1 MKLSQTKKY
10 MQTQVHVGKK
20 SKKNSS
26 TKDSSQS
33 KNDAAPQMQDNRSEA
48 IQMQQLHELSNI
60 NSQSSGITQLQ
71 SIADNFASQNSV
83 AQLQSIADNFTLE
96 KEPLQRKENKTGL
109 PDNLKAGMEGL
120 SGMSLDSVNVHR
132 NSDKPAQLNAHAY
145 AQGTDI
151 HLGSGQEK
159 HLPHEL
165 GHVVQQAQGRVK
177 PTTAV
182 NGVGV
187 NDNAGLEKEADT
199 MGSKALSAGSNETA
213 QLKSDTNVSAL
224 SGKPIAQRK
233 KPGAG
238 EIGSEKDGKGMK
250 GIGEGGVEIAG
261 IDDIFSENAE
271 KKLSEGSVDFDENEK
286 KSTVKE
292 SNDDGS
298 VTTTEGSSKSFEGVG
313 SAITKIS
320 EIDDT
325 SIKEAAQYL
334 AKAGAFGESA
344 AKKTIES
351 SDGTKASAEGKAS
364 GSVGAEAEVYSAVI
378 LDAVDGLTV
387 IMNASAKAG
396 YEVSLEGALS
406 LAKEVGG
413 VELAAKLSTKLS
425 GFYGVMASV
434 GGKFNKSWTGFSAEG
449 KAEAMIGVEGKAEA
463 KVELKAG
470 DLGIQGGVAIEGFQ
484 GAKAGIEGKFGLGL
498 DGIEAAGKL
507 ESFAGGKIKQS
518 GSASVSVKGKTLFKI
533 SGELEES
540 IGVGGTIEG
549 TFELKNGKLVIGGKL
564 AATLGIGGGAGLK
577 IEVDFKE
584 IGKALIGCIKDAIIW
599 KWGNKEDPSKE
610 IEDKDRKEPSGTVDQ
625 SNVKALIDK
634 ELETHV
640 ESYSKKKAELV
651 TTKAMFFGEYKADN
665 LVKADKLQSI
675 IDRHIRNSK
684 DKDIASSIKAKYAFV
699 DAQIEETLKKNVGDM
714 IKNPGDVKVNNLNIK
729 NLGLH
734 SVEDYRKKK
743 NA

>member
-1 MKLSQTKKY
+1 M
-10 MQTQVHVGKK
+10 
-20 SKKNSS
+20 
-26 TKDSSQS
+26 
-33 KNDAAPQMQDNRSEA
+33 
-48 IQMQQLHELSNI
+48 
-60 NSQSSGITQLQ
+60 
-71 SIADNFASQNSV
+71 
-83 AQLQSIADNFTLE
+83 
-96 KEPLQRKENKTGL
+96 
-109 PDNLKAGMEGL
+109 
-120 SGMSLDSVNVHR
+120 
-132 NSDKPAQLNAHAY
+132 
-145 AQGTDI
+145 
-151 HLGSGQEK
+151 
-159 HLPHEL
+159 
-165 GHVVQQAQGRVK
+165 
-177 PTTAV
+177 
-182 NGVGV
+182 
-187 NDNAGLEKEADT
+187 
-199 MGSKALSAGSNETA
+199 
-213 QLKSDTNVSAL
+213 
-224 SGKPIAQRK
+224 
-233 KPGAG
+233 
-238 EIGSEKDGKGMK
+238 
-250 GIGEGGVEIAG
+250 
-261 IDDIFSENAE
+261 
-271 KKLSEGSVDFDENEK
+271 
-286 KSTVKE
+286 
-292 SNDDGS
+292 
-298 VTTTEGSSKSFEGVG
+298 TTTEGSSKSFEGVG

-387 IMNASAKAG
+387 LMNASAKAG

-413 VELAAKLSTKLS
+413 VELAAKLSAKLS

-449 KAEAMIGVEGKAEA
+449 KAEA

-470 DLGIQGGVAIEGFQ
+470 DLGVQGGVAIEGFQ

-743 NA
+743 KA

>member
-1 MKLSQTKKY
+1 

-48 IQMQQLHELSNI
+48 IQIQQLHELSNI
-60 NSQSSGITQLQ
+60 NSQSSGIPQLQ

-187 NDNAGLEKEADT
+187 NDNAGLEKEADS
-199 MGSKALSAGSNETA
+199 MGSKALSAGGNETA

-224 SGKPIAQRK
+224 TGKPIAQRK
-233 KPGAG
+233 QPGAG

-250 GIGEGGVEIAG
+250 GIGDGGVEIAG

-271 KKLSEGSVDFDENEK
+271 KKLSEGSVDFDKNEE
-286 KSTVKE
+286 KSTAKK

-298 VTTTEGSSKSFEGVG
+298 VTTTEGSSKSFGGVG

-387 IMNASAKAG
+387 LMNASAKAG

-434 GGKFNKSWTGFSAEG
+434 GGKFNRSWTGFSAEG
-449 KAEAMIGVEGKAEA
+449 KAEAMIGIEGKAEA
-463 KVELKAG
+463 KVDLKAG
-470 DLGIQGGVAIEGFQ
+470 DLGVHGGVAIEGFQ
-484 GAKAGIEGKFGLGL
+484 GAKVGIEGKFGLGL

-507 ESFAGGKIKQS
+507 ESFAGAKTKQS
-518 GSASVSVKGKTLFKI
+518 GSASISVKGKTLFKI

-549 TFELKNGKLVIGGKL
+549 VFELKNGKLVIGGKL

-610 IEDKDRKEPSGTVDQ
+610 IEDKDREEPPETVNQ
-625 SNVKALIDK
+625 SDVKSLINK

-640 ESYSKKKAELV
+640 DSYSKKKAKLA
-651 TTKAMFFGEYKADN
+651 TTKARFFGEYKANN
-665 LVKADKLQSI
+665 LVRVAKLQSM
-675 IDRHIRNSK
+675 IDSHIRKSK
-684 DKDIASSIKAKYAFV
+684 DKDIASSIKAQYAFV
-699 DAQIEETLKKNVGDM
+699 DAQIEETLKKGVGDM
-714 IKNPGDVKVNNLNIK
+714 IKVPGDVKVNNLNIK
-729 NLGLH
+729 SLGLH
-734 SVEDYRKKK
+734 SVEDYRKQKK
-743 NA
+743 A